1 MTSSNDNPVSTEM
14 LAEMI
19 AECCSDVECCGARY
33 YLALR
38 ELQSA
43 RLKLAEVERGTRKCM
58 ADMHAD
64 PPRDCDAPF
73 CGCNPE
79 WTRTIEQ
86 LQECGWQRVP
96 PTHVIVSKAIW
107 DAASKRLGGTDRI
120 ALASKGT
127 PEGAA

>member
-1 MTSSNDNPVSTEM
+1 MTADKVSTER
-14 LAEMI
+14 LAELI
-19 AECCSDVECCGARY
+19 LIGERAANPDEDYQSVLA
-33 YLALR
+33 ALR
-38 ELQSA
+38 ELQSL